1 MKIIT
6 NKCATDAS
14 SFILFVAVIMTGV
27 SYWQQSVDAF
37 MTTQITQ
44 ALLLSTTTT
53 TTTNLYD
60 PTQRSAFS
68 IMYLSSI
75 DDQQQQIKQQN
86 KPDLVD
92 QKMFLAAIDRVRV
105 EIDAQIRGGGC
116 DEVSL
121 PEQQQQPQQR
131 SMSIE
136 EEAKQDG
143 FIYLVGKLDVTLPI
157 GTQPEL
163 DLTESDGPFVLV
175 TNVGDNT
182 RDATGMQEFDTITK
196 VSVNDE
202 NNPLVI
208 VTKQTP
214 LQETGGALMAA
225 TQHAL
230 ALGKSDI
237 QLEVQRLIKG
247 YYAPEGNA

>member
-1 MKIIT
+1 MT
-6 NKCATDAS
+6 N
-14 SFILFVAVIMTGV
+14 V
-27 SYWQQSVDAF
+27 SYWQQSIDAF

-44 ALLLSTTTT
+44 VLLSTTTT

-60 PTQRSAFS
+60 PTRRSASS
-68 IMYLSSI
+68 IMYLSSK
-75 DDQQQQIKQQN
+75 DDQQQQVKQQN

-105 EIDAQIRGGGC
+105 EIDAQIRGGGGGG

-121 PEQQQQPQQR
+121 PEQQPQPQQR

-143 FIYLVGKLDVTLPI
+143 LIYLVGKLDVTLPI